1 MGGGN
6 RLAHVLAHWE
16 PGVVGQGVQYNNCL
30 DIIVVRT
37 SEEMYEHL
45 ESI

>member
-1 MGGGN
+1 MGEGN
-6 RLAHVLAHWE
+6 RLAHIFARSQRML
-16 PGVVGQGVQYNNCL
+16 VGLRLESNDIL
-30 DIIVVRT
+30 DIIVVRA